1 MNGSYTCS
9 CAKGKG
15 DGRTSCTE
23 DSLLKPLLIGIF
35 SSLLGGPVI
44 SGAIFWLVQKRKQV
58 LLRRKYFLQNRG
70 LLLHEYISSDRGR
83 RKATIFSEAELVKA
97 TNNFSEDLQVG
108 VGGFGNVYQGKLEE
122 GRLVAIKQC
131 KEVNDVLIDQFINEV
146 IILSQIDHRNII
158 KLLGCC
164 LETRI
169 PLLVYEYVSN
179 GTLSDHLYGKHEIK
193 FLTWDMRLQIAIETA
208 EALAYLHSAASVPIV
223 HRDIKSAN
231 ILLDSTNS
239 AKLSDFGLSC
249 LMPMDN
255 SHLTTGV
262 KGTLGYVDPHYY
274 KTLQLT
280 DKTDIYSFAV
290 VMVELLTSMKP
301 MSVGRAKEERI
312 LADLFLSRKSQGLLA
327 ELFDT
332 RLLIKDHMESM
343 TMVANLAEACLNEDV
358 NKRPSMK
365 EVVQELLL
373 ISGGK
378 MRVTGGAHASVS
390 QKDLKVMN
398 EEERSGPVV
407 LQGRS
412 HQLKKTMTFNIKSRV
427 SHSSPPSIISSIF

>member
-122 GRLVAIKQC
+122 GRL
-131 KEVNDVLIDQFINEV
+131 
-146 IILSQIDHRNII
+146 
-158 KLLGCC
+158 
-164 LETRI
+164 
-169 PLLVYEYVSN
+169 
-179 GTLSDHLYGKHEIK
+179 
-193 FLTWDMRLQIAIETA
+193 
-208 EALAYLHSAASVPIV
+208 
-223 HRDIKSAN
+223 
-231 ILLDSTNS
+231 
-239 AKLSDFGLSC
+239 
-249 LMPMDN
+249 
-255 SHLTTGV
+255 
-262 KGTLGYVDPHYY
+262 GTLGYVDPHYY